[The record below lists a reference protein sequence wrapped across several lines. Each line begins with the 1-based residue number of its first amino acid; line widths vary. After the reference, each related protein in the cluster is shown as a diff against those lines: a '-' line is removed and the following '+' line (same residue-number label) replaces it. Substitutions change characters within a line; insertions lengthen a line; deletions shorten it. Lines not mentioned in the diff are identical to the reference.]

1 MEFSDNQLNTLTNQ
15 QIITIINDYA
25 DKCEKNRNDLVIN
38 LDNLIPK
45 QKKLEDLSLE
55 LNNYMVNSTNDVEIN
70 NKINMINNNIN
81 DLSLQ
86 ISKLL
91 DKIHVLQKELE
102 DNEQNYARLIYF
114 MKENRLNIQ
123 NEN

>member
-123 NEN
+123 NED